1 MKRLMVVVLMLA
13 ASSAF
18 GATTQQSPAPPEPA
32 TMQMM
37 QNCVMNSSDTE
48 ITVADTPNGI
58 ALTLTTKSGNVDEL
72 RAKVREHVERMKKG
86 TMSGM
91 KKAEPKPG
99 EDKGNHEDHH
109 PK

>member
-1 MKRLMVVVLMLA
+1 MTKM
-13 ASSAF
+13 
-18 GATTQQSPAPPEPA
+18 
-32 TMQMM
+32 MM
-37 QNCVMNSSDTE
+37 QNCVMNFPDAE

-86 TMSGM
+86 MMSGM
-91 KKAEPKPG
+91 KKAEPKPA
-99 EDKGNHEDHH
+99 EDKGTHEGHH